1 MTQCQR
7 LKEYLE
13 THDGIDPITA
23 WTELGIY
30 RLGARVFDL
39 KKQGNMITKADK
51 TVRNRW
57 GEKCVVAYY
66 FLLSET
72 QQKGQYNGV

>member
-1 MTQCQR
+1 MTQCER
-7 LKEYLE
+7 LLEYL
-13 THDGIDPITA
+13 DSDYGIDPITA

-39 KKQGNMITKADK
+39 KKQGHVINKTDK
-51 TVRNRW
+51 VVRNRW

-66 FLLSET
+66 KLERT
-72 QQKGQYNGV
+72 KI